1 MARRQESEHGRRG
14 GGSAFD
20 GRRRPPALLAAHGDA
35 AQIDHRVFDDASAHP
50 AGRAPRPLPRPLLHP
65 SRHAEQVDGALRR
78 LRQFPVPVQARDVL
92 DGGAAILHLRHH
104 RRHLQSAHRLHR
116 RALRAQRPEPRPAQ
130 VARHAVGALGDPAGD
145 ELSRLAMAVR
155 SFLQRV
161 QLALAPGQ
169 HRSRCLD
176 RRRQLGALLRHSG
189 QCLDRR
195 AVLHDHVSGGAE
207 IGSRAA
213 LRGGGDRRRQLVAA
227 HVVRDAAHD
236 AQHHG
241 HHRAVFPD
249 RDLRQF
255 RHRAHPDRGR
265 ADRSHARVRHLG
277 VLDRHSGQRHSAR
290 RQRLAVHGARHPSPR
305 ERNVMTAAAIT
316 TANAPARKRRY
327 GSMSR
332 DRRWALRWSYFFLT
346 VFAIFF
352 LMPPVYMLITSLKTS
367 AEISAAT
374 NPWWVYHPTL
384 GNYVELLTSSQY
396 LTFFRNSALVSVIVV
411 AITMLISVPAAFALS
426 RMRFWGSAALA
437 TGIFLTYLI
446 PETLL
451 FIPLFKMF
459 ALVNEYTGIQLINRW
474 WVLLLLYPT
483 LTVPFCTWIMIGYF
497 ASIPK
502 ELDEAAL
509 MDGAN
514 YRQILT
520 RVFIPVALPG
530 LIAATIFAFTVSW
543 AQFLYPLAFTTSADQ
558 LVLPVGIVTSLIKGD
573 VFNWGQIMTGA
584 LLGAAPPLII
594 YAFLMD
600 YYIAGLTAGATK
612 G

>member
-1 MARRQESEHGRRG
+1 
-14 GGSAFD
+14 
-20 GRRRPPALLAAHGDA
+20 
-35 AQIDHRVFDDASAHP
+35 
-50 AGRAPRPLPRPLLHP
+50 
-65 SRHAEQVDGALRR
+65 
-78 LRQFPVPVQARDVL
+78 
-92 DGGAAILHLRHH
+92 
-104 RRHLQSAHRLHR
+104 
-116 RALRAQRPEPRPAQ
+116 
-130 VARHAVGALGDPAGD
+130 
-145 ELSRLAMAVR
+145 
-155 SFLQRV
+155 
-161 QLALAPGQ
+161 
-169 HRSRCLD
+169 
-176 RRRQLGALLRHSG
+176 
-189 QCLDRR
+189 
-195 AVLHDHVSGGAE
+195 
-207 IGSRAA
+207 
-213 LRGGGDRRRQLVAA
+213 
-227 HVVRDAAHD
+227 
-236 AQHHG
+236 
-241 HHRAVFPD
+241 
-249 RDLRQF
+249 
-255 RHRAHPDRGR
+255 
-265 ADRSHARVRHLG
+265 
-277 VLDRHSGQRHSAR
+277 
-290 RQRLAVHGARHPSPR
+290 
-305 ERNVMTAAAIT
+305 MTAASIT
-316 TANAPARKRRY
+316 TATTLGRRRRY
-327 GSMSR
+327 GSISQ

-384 GNYVELLTSSQY
+384 SNYFELLGSGQY

-411 AITMLISVPAAFALS
+411 AVTMLISVPAAFALS

-437 TGIFLTYLI
+437 TGVFLTYLI

-514 YRQILT
+514 YRQVLT

-543 AQFLYPLAFTTSADQ
+543 AQFLYPLAFTTSAEQ

-584 LLGAAPPLII
+584 LIGAAPPLII